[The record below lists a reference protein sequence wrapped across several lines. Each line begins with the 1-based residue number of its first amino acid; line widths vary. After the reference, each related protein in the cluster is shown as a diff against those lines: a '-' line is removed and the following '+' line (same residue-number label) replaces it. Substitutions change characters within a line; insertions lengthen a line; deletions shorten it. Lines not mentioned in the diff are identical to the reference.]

1 MCSYINACGLYSHKR
16 SISVTKLDIFPYSRM
31 RLERSHL
38 ERSTRAEIFQ
48 IQAKRSK
55 FVRLTQASPV
65 PSGRKENWIFLRL
78 QKNVIKMYQK
88 LTLPSITWFEIIVFK
103 SWTKETIGKKTT
115 PKWDTTDDLNDNAAK
130 AKSETKT
137 STLKLTLDMSF
148 VYVAF
153 LIYIS

>member
-1 MCSYINACGLYSHKR
+1 
-16 SISVTKLDIFPYSRM
+16 
-31 RLERSHL
+31 
-38 ERSTRAEIFQ
+38 
-48 IQAKRSK
+48 
-55 FVRLTQASPV
+55 
-65 PSGRKENWIFLRL
+65 
-78 QKNVIKMYQK
+78 MYQK